1 MGIIGGTEV
10 LVLVDYE
17 AFANFISRKLF
28 QYLKL
33 EVNDTREFEVE
44 IGTWDK
50 VVNRGMCKQ
59 LELVV
64 QGILIM
70 QQFYIMEL
78 GGIDLVL
85 GMEWLASLG
94 NVKANFRNLL
104 LS

>member
-44 IGTWDK
+44 IGT
-50 VVNRGMCKQ
+50 
-59 LELVV
+59 
-64 QGILIM
+64 
-70 QQFYIMEL
+70 
-78 GGIDLVL
+78 
-85 GMEWLASLG
+85 
-94 NVKANFRNLL
+94 
-104 LS
+104 

>member
-1 MGIIGGTEV
+1 M
-10 LVLVDYE
+10 
-17 AFANFISRKLF
+17 
-28 QYLKL
+28 
-33 EVNDTREFEVE
+33 VN
-44 IGTWDK
+44 K
-50 VVNRGMCKQ
+50 GMCKQ

-94 NVKANFRNLL
+94 NVKANFWNLL